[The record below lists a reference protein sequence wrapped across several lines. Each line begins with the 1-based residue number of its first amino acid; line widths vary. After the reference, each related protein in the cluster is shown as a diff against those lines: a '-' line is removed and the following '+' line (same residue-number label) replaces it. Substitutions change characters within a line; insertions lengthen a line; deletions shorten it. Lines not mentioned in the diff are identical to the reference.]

1 MNHPPYAIVINTS
14 VARAAGTTENPTARK
29 CRETLEAVDR
39 CGHQLAMCR
48 ELYQEWMQQ
57 RPKEIAEPW
66 QSYASRYPVE
76 WFTRMQSQGKIRWV
90 NLNPD
95 NPLKDRVIGEA
106 AQLWPHS
113 RVPEEVSKDWH
124 LVDLALHTDHRVV
137 SLNDRERGRFSELA
151 RRVDEL
157 RTIFWLNPNRADVPD
172 WLCRG
177 APEEEAYRLGAKSPS
192 HAHSC
197 PVD

>member
-66 QSYASRYPVE
+66 QS
-76 WFTRMQSQGKIRWV
+76 
-90 NLNPD
+90 
-95 NPLKDRVIGEA
+95 
-106 AQLWPHS
+106 
-113 RVPEEVSKDWH
+113 
-124 LVDLALHTDHRVV
+124 DHRVV